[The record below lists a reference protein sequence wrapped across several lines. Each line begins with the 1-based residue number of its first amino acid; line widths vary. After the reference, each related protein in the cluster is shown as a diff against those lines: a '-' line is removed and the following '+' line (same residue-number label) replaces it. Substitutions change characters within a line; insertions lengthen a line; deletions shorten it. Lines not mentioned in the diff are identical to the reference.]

1 MYAVIETLG
10 KQHLVSPGTKI
21 KIDFINNAK
30 KGDQLTINKI
40 LMLSSTKYKIG
51 TPYLKNAY
59 VKATISDTGKNNLG
73 IKNKKIYVFKK
84 KRRHGYH
91 KKIGHRQ
98 KFIEITINSIVY

>member
-1 MYAVIETLG
+1 MV
-10 KQHLVSPGTKI
+10 V
-21 KIDFINNAK
+21 
-30 KGDQLTINKI
+30 
-40 LMLSSTKYKIG
+40 
-51 TPYLKNAY
+51 AY